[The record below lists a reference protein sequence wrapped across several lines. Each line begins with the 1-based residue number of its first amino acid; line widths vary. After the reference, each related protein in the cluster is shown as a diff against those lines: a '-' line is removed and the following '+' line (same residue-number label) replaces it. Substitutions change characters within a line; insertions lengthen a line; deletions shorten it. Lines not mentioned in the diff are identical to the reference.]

1 MLGILT
7 PLWSAFIQLQHY
19 AHLLEPWLHI
29 AFSAEMC
36 TRDTKY
42 KHQLWT
48 GRLYRRGLLW
58 LGRAYVYVQKGGK
71 ATWMARAIRPSW
83 PNELVLRDASYFL
96 WKVSTQIE
104 QLQLPS
110 GAS

>member
-1 MLGILT
+1 MLWIRT
-7 PLWSAFIQLQHY
+7 TMVC
-19 AHLLEPWLHI
+19 I
-29 AFSAEMC
+29 ATGTLCTSFRTLACSAEMC

-58 LGRAYVYVQKGGK
+58 LSACIIIIYKREGRQHGGPE
-71 ATWMARAIRPSW
+71 ATRSCW
-83 PNELVLRDASYFL
+83 PNEFFPWSLPSYFL